1 MSTIF
6 DRFRDEIDQ
15 IGDRVRDAVE
25 SSKLHLDRSKY
36 VGLRSK
42 AAYKLGMLI
51 YKRERGTIVEQ
62 GQVDALI
69 TELDEISGK
78 IAEIDRKL
86 EGLCDDDAEDEVKV
100 EEQPAPP
107 TTPGDA
113 EVSGG

>member
-6 DRFRDEIDQ
+6 DRFRDELDQ

-25 SSKLHLDRSKY
+25 SSRLHLDRSKY

-42 AAYKLGMLI
+42 AAYKLGMLV
-51 YKRERGTIVEQ
+51 YKRERGTAVEQ
-62 GQVDALI
+62 GEVDTLMM
-69 TELDEISGK
+69 ELDEIAGK

-86 EGLCDDDAEDEVKV
+86 EGLGDEDKEEVKV